1 MRAAADTNDTSIS
14 QVTLSWVDPD
24 GSTDSNTVVALSG
37 GIAENSFTPDQ
48 AGEWTVNA
56 DFGNGVIIHKT
67 LNVSALVIPES
78 PIGIIALIVSSLGV
92 LGGFMFLRRNSSTSQ
107 SYSLG
112 NLER

>member
-1 MRAAADTNDTSIS
+1 M
-14 QVTLSWVDPD
+14 
-24 GSTDSNTVVALSG
+24 
-37 GIAENSFTPDQ
+37 
-48 AGEWTVNA
+48 NA